1 MCRKSNKKKTYHVKT
16 IKLLVCLVNFACTSF
31 CSLSLKNFNFQ
42 SVALIHKVN
51 CIWFASFEN
60 PIINIRPK
68 RKLPKITTN
77 WLSRVDAN
85 TSTSTPTQ
93 RNTQATT
100 TSYKSHNFSIEKIV
114 YAKQITLENL
124 HAPQNASLSK
134 SSYCRQYRKSII
146 KDTWTVSEAK
156 SMASI
161 FQAQRNKKIND
172 EIGSKRKVL
181 QC

>member
-1 MCRKSNKKKTYHVKT
+1 MQKKQQKKTYHVKT
-16 IKLLVCLVNFACTSF
+16 MKLLVCLVNFACTSF

-85 TSTSTPTQ
+85 TSTFTSTQT
-93 RNTQATT
+93 NTRATT

-114 YAKQITLENL
+114 YAKQITLEIYTHPKMHHL
-124 HAPQNASLSK
+124 ARALIAASTE
-134 SSYCRQYRKSII
+134 R
-146 KDTWTVSEAK
+146 
-156 SMASI
+156 AS
-161 FQAQRNKKIND
+161 
-172 EIGSKRKVL
+172 
-181 QC
+181 